1 MRAGMAI
8 WAALG
13 AAVVVVAAPAGP
25 AHAQADVPALIKLID
40 EQPAGM
46 DPAAWREKRRDAAR
60 QLSASGD
67 RRAVPTLIKLAQ
79 DETFDIIGEIAI
91 EGLGRLGDPQAVPVL
106 QKIAADRSRD
116 RGQRDKAK
124 KALARL
130 GASPSGGGDGG
141 GSGDGGGG
149 LGGGASGD
157 LGGGSAGA
165 LGGGSGGSAGGD
177 SLGSVLLGGGE
188 PKVPTGPSF
197 SDDTLA
203 ESEQVTF
210 AIGSARLGYDTVR
223 NRSSLDA
230 DVQGSYAR
238 RVEKEK
244 VAWGYGGTAHVLAG
258 YLNPDGAAVSRGA
271 QVDLSARGEGRG
283 YLGPGLYGIATLE
296 ATHQTTYLHVT
307 QADGTPGAVDARF
320 ATELQLGLGV
330 GWGRVL
336 DVGSRVRVRR
346 LSAVL
351 EAARALGK
359 PIDRTIARRLQ
370 SAWWALRTSR
380 STHPVLIATVAIL
393 REAGVL
399 LGEPDAGLTYELLE
413 VLRDGQLD
421 DRRSGVDVNLRFG
434 EGYLRREDDPMIDSG
449 RVEQLL
455 LSAEYAEQL
464 PGDKADL
471 TGEAWAKQ
479 RLFAGD
485 GNPSPFAAG
494 AGAHWRRFFYGDH
507 ADPLGALDLGA
518 TVGASDDD
526 TDNTD
531 FGFLVGGEV
540 GWSFRPNRASWL
552 RVGADARLDSGELF
566 FGASLEASYG
576 LLNGS
581 FARL

>member
-8 WAALG
+8 WAAFG
-13 AAVVVVAAPAGP
+13 AAVVVVAVPAGP
-25 AHAQADVPALIKLID
+25 ARAQADVPALIKLID

-46 DPAAWREKRRDAAR
+46 DPATWKEKRRDAAR

-67 RRAVPTLIKLAQ
+67 RRAVPILIKLAE

-91 EGLGRLGDPQAVPVL
+91 DGLGRLGDPQAVPVL
-106 QKIAADRSRD
+106 QKIAGDRSRD

-130 GASPSGGGDGG
+130 GASPSGDGGG

-149 LGGGASGD
+149 DLG
-157 LGGGSAGA
+157 GGGSAGA
-165 LGGGSGGSAGGD
+165 LGGGGD
-177 SLGSVLLGGGE
+177 SLGSVLLGGGA
-188 PKVPTGPSF
+188 PKIPTGPSF

-203 ESEQVTF
+203 ESQKVTF

-244 VAWGYGGTAHVLAG
+244 VAWGYGGTAHVVAG
-258 YLNPDGAAVSRGA
+258 YLDPDGAAVSRGA

-283 YLGPGLYGIATLE
+283 YLGPGVYGIATLE

-307 QADGTPGAVDARF
+307 QADGTAGAVDARF

-359 PIDRTIARRLQ
+359 PIDRTTARRLQ
-370 SAWWALRTSR
+370 SAWWALRATR
-380 STHPVLIATVAIL
+380 STHPVLVATVAIL

-421 DRRSGVDVNLRFG
+421 DRRSGVDVNLMFG
-434 EGYLRREDDPMIDSG
+434 EGYLRREDDPAIDNG

-471 TGEAWAKQ
+471 TGEAWAKK

-507 ADPLGALDLGA
+507 ADPLGALDIGA

-552 RVGADARLDSGELF
+552 RLGADARLDSGELF